1 MSTQSK
7 KKIVSGTTA
16 QDELNKRSKK
26 EWIEIAEVFKRE
38 RFEIAGVLFDCKED
52 ELLTQREVQ
61 KRLEAYFGG
70 PKKEVSDVDS
80 KE

>member
-7 KKIVSGTTA
+7 KKIVSATTA

-38 RFEIAGVLFDCKED
+38 RFEIAGALFDYKED

-61 KRLEAYFGG
+61 KRLEAYFWS
-70 PKKEVSDVDS
+70 PKEEVTDVDS

>member
-1 MSTQSK
+1 MSTPIK
-7 KKIVSGTTA
+7 KKIVSSATA

-38 RFEIAGVLFDCKED
+38 RFEIAGALFDCKED
-52 ELLTQREVQ
+52 ELLTQYEVQ
-61 KRLEAYFGG
+61 KRLEAYFDG
-70 PKKEVSDVDS
+70 PKKEVTYVDS